1 MILSYKY
8 GLRNVVSLL
17 GCNITDEHINMIQQM
32 GKKPVLIYDNDK
44 VGEEAL
50 KKTVKLFSEK
60 SIYCKIF
67 ILPKNMDLCEYSLEV
82 KQNIEKN
89 ISLYSITYQQYK
101 IDKIINAYNNVK
113 NQFKL
118 KIIDDLI
125 NIIDMIPTEKEKII
139 FINYINKQLEL
150 NLEEVIKK
158 YGM

>member
-1 MILSYKY
+1 
-8 GLRNVVSLL
+8 
-17 GCNITDEHINMIQQM
+17 
-32 GKKPVLIYDNDK
+32 
-44 VGEEAL
+44 
-50 KKTVKLFSEK
+50 
-60 SIYCKIF
+60 
-67 ILPKNMDLCEYSLEV
+67 MDLCQYSLEV

-125 NIIDMIPTEKEKII
+125 NIIDMIPTEKERII